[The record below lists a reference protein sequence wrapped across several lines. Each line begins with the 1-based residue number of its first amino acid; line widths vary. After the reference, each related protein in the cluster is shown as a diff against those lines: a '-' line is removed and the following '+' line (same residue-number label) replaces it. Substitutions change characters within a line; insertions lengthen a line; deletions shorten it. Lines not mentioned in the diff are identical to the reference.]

1 MSMMGNEQW
10 VLGNDVQQTRTLLP
24 STHCSLPS
32 KKKLIINCDDYG
44 WDAPATQAILELGVA
59 GQVSS
64 TTAMANFASDA
75 DLRDLQRLASPT
87 FSVGLHLT
95 LNAGQPLSAASA
107 VPSLVNTD
115 GQFYTSSQLW
125 QRYLR
130 GQVRR
135 EELKTEIA
143 AQLHRLASAGL
154 ALTHADSHQHLHQYP
169 LLGPA
174 LLGIL
179 RELGVRRVRRLTAA
193 GRLDGRGLVLQ
204 AFALSSRHALRG
216 FATPGALVSTFSTEP
231 ASGAGFRRGV
241 AASLQQADLVEFM
254 SHPGLSERA
263 GSPLMRVPEYA
274 FWRSGEAR
282 ELLRELGCELVSYT
296 AV

>member
-1 MSMMGNEQW
+1 M
-10 VLGNDVQQTRTLLP
+10 
-24 STHCSLPS
+24 
-32 KKKLIINCDDYG
+32 KKLIINCDDYG
-44 WDAPATQAILELGVA
+44 WDAPATQAILELGAA

-64 TTAMANFASDA
+64 TTVMANFASDA
-75 DLRDLQRLASPT
+75 DLRALARLASPT
-87 FSVGLHLT
+87 LSVGLHLT
-95 LNAGQPLSAASA
+95 LNAGSPLSAASA
-107 VPSLVNTD
+107 VPSLVNAE
-115 GQFYTSSQLW
+115 GQFYSSSQLW

-130 GQVRR
+130 GQVQHAD
-135 EELKTEIA
+135 LKLEIA
-143 AQLHRLASAGL
+143 AQLRHLASAGL

-204 AFALSSRHALRG
+204 AFAASSRRALRG

-231 ASGAGFRRGV
+231 ASAVGFRRGV
-241 AASLQQADLVEFM
+241 AAAFQRAEIVEFM

-263 GSPLMRVPEYA
+263 GSPLMRVPEYE
-274 FWRSGEAR
+274 FWRSGETS
-282 ELLRELGCELVSYT
+282 EILRELGGEVVSYHSV
-296 AV
+296 A

>member
-1 MSMMGNEQW
+1 M
-10 VLGNDVQQTRTLLP
+10 
-24 STHCSLPS
+24 
-32 KKKLIINCDDYG
+32 KKLIINCDDFG
-44 WDAPATQAILELGVA
+44 WDAPATQAILELGAA

-64 TTAMANFASDA
+64 TTVMANFAGDA
-75 DLRDLQRLASPT
+75 DLRTLARLASPA

-107 VPSLVNTD
+107 VPSLVNSE

-125 QRYLR
+125 QRFLR

-135 EELKTEIA
+135 EEMKAELA
-143 AQLHRLASAGL
+143 AQLHRLAGAGL
-154 ALTHADSHQHLHQYP
+154 TPTHADSHQHLHQYP

-193 GRLDGRGLVLQ
+193 GRFDGRGLVLQ
-204 AFALSSRHALRG
+204 AFAASSRLALRG

-231 ASGAGFRRGV
+231 ASAAGFRRGV
-241 AASLQQADLVEFM
+241 ATAFRGASVVEFM
-254 SHPGLSERA
+254 SHPGVSERA

-274 FWRSGEAR
+274 FWRSGEAS
-282 ELLRELGCELVSYT
+282 EILRELGGQLVSYA

>member
-1 MSMMGNEQW
+1 
-10 VLGNDVQQTRTLLP
+10 L
-24 STHCSLPS
+24 
-32 KKKLIINCDDYG
+32 KKLIINCDDYG
-44 WDAPATQAILELGVA
+44 WDAPATQAILELGAA

-64 TTAMANFASDA
+64 TTVMANFASDA
-75 DLRDLQRLASPT
+75 ELRELARLASPT
-87 FSVGLHLT
+87 LSVGLHLT

-107 VPSLVNTD
+107 VPSLVNAD

-130 GQVRR
+130 GRVRPA
-135 EELKTEIA
+135 EMQLEVA

-204 AFALSSRHALRG
+204 AFALSSRLALRS
-216 FATPGALVSTFSTEP
+216 FATPGALVSTFSTEA
-231 ASGAGFRRGV
+231 ASAAGFRRGV
-241 AASLQQADLVEFM
+241 AAAFQHATTAEFM

-263 GSPLMRVPEYA
+263 GSPLLRVPEYA

-282 ELLRELGCELVSYT
+282 EMLRALGGELVSYA

>member
-1 MSMMGNEQW
+1 M
-10 VLGNDVQQTRTLLP
+10 
-24 STHCSLPS
+24 
-32 KKKLIINCDDYG
+32 KKLIINCDDYG
-44 WDAPATQAILELGVA
+44 WDAPATQAILELGAA

-64 TTAMANFASDA
+64 TTVMANFASDA
-75 DLRDLQRLASPT
+75 ELRALARLASPAL
-87 FSVGLHLT
+87 SVGLHLT
-95 LNAGQPLSAASA
+95 LNAGQPLSAVSA
-107 VPSLVNTD
+107 VPSLVGAD
-115 GQFYTSSQLW
+115 GQFYPSSQLW

-130 GQVRR
+130 GQVQRA
-135 EELKTEIA
+135 EMKLEVA
-143 AQLHRLASAGL
+143 AQLRRLAGAGL

-193 GRLDGRGLVLQ
+193 SRLDARGLVLQ
-204 AFALSSRHALRG
+204 AFALSSRLALRG
-216 FATPGALVSTFSTEP
+216 FATPGALVSTFSTEA
-231 ASGAGFRRGV
+231 ASAVGFRRGV
-241 AASLQQADLVEFM
+241 AAAFQRADVVEFM

-263 GSPLMRVPEYA
+263 GSPLMRVPEYE

-282 ELLRELGCELVSYT
+282 ELLRALGGELISYA

>member
-1 MSMMGNEQW
+1 
-10 VLGNDVQQTRTLLP
+10 LP
-24 STHCSLPS
+24 ITH
-32 KKKLIINCDDYG
+32 KLIVNCDDYG
-44 WDAPATQAILELGVA
+44 WDAPATQAILELGAA

-64 TTAMANFASDA
+64 TTVMANFASDA
-75 DLRDLQRLASPT
+75 ELRALARLASPT
-87 FSVGLHLT
+87 LSVGLHLT
-95 LNAGQPLSAASA
+95 LNAGQPVSAASA
-107 VPSLVNTD
+107 VPSLVDAD
-115 GQFYTSSQLW
+115 GQFYSSSQLW

-135 EELKTEIA
+135 ADIRTEVA
-143 AQLHRLASAGL
+143 AQLHRLASAGM

-174 LLGIL
+174 LLGVL

-193 GRLDGRGLVLQ
+193 GRLDARGLVLQ
-204 AFALSSRHALRG
+204 AFAASSRAALRG

-231 ASGAGFRRGV
+231 ASAAGFRRGV
-241 AASLQQADLVEFM
+241 AAAFGRTTVAEFM

-263 GSPLMRVPEYA
+263 GSPLMRVPEYE
-274 FWRSGEAR
+274 FWRGGEASKI
-282 ELLRELGCELVSYT
+282 LHELGGELVSYH

>member
-1 MSMMGNEQW
+1 M
-10 VLGNDVQQTRTLLP
+10 
-24 STHCSLPS
+24 
-32 KKKLIINCDDYG
+32 KKLIINCDDYG
-44 WDAPATQAILELGVA
+44 WDAPATQAILELGAA

-64 TTAMANFASDA
+64 TTVMANFASDA
-75 DLRDLQRLASPT
+75 ELRALARLASPT
-87 FSVGLHLT
+87 LSVGLHLT

-107 VPSLVNTD
+107 VPSLVDAD
-115 GQFYTSSQLW
+115 GQFYPSGQLW

-130 GQVRR
+130 GQVRAA
-135 EELKTEIA
+135 EMKLEVA
-143 AQLHRLASAGL
+143 AQLRRLASAGL

-179 RELGVRRVRRLTAA
+179 RGLGVRRVRRLTAA

-204 AFALSSRHALRG
+204 AFALSSRPALRG
-216 FATPGALVSTFSTEP
+216 FATPGALVSTFSTEA
-231 ASGAGFRRGV
+231 ASAAGFRRGV
-241 AASLQQADLVEFM
+241 AAAFQRTATAEFM

-263 GSPLMRVPEYA
+263 GSPLMRVPEYE
-274 FWRSGEAR
+274 FWRGGEAK
-282 ELLRELGCELVSYT
+282 ELLRALGGELVSYR